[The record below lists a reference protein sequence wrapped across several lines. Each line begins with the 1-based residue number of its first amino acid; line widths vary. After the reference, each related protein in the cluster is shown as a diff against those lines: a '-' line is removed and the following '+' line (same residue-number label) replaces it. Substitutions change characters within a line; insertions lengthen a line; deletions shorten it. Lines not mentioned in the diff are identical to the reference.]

1 MERATLKEAVQS
13 VLSDILFGLSSSQ
26 AERQQ
31 IHSLGIDYLADN
43 FVNALEKDIT
53 ELWSATG
60 TMIIGALLTGY
71 LVGIQVASGV
81 KKDEDTERSGSKDEA

>member
-1 MERATLKEAVQS
+1 MERETLKEVVQS
-13 VLSDILFGLSSSQ
+13 VLSEILFGLSSSQ

-43 FVNALEKDIT
+43 FVNALENDIT
-53 ELWSATG
+53 ELMSVTS

-81 KKDEDTERSGSKDEA
+81 KKDENTERSGSKDEA

>member
-1 MERATLKEAVQS
+1 MERETLKEAVQS
-13 VLSDILFGLSSSQ
+13 VLSEILFSPSSSQ

-53 ELWSATG
+53 DLMSATS

-81 KKDEDTERSGSKDEA
+81 KKDENTERSGFKDEA